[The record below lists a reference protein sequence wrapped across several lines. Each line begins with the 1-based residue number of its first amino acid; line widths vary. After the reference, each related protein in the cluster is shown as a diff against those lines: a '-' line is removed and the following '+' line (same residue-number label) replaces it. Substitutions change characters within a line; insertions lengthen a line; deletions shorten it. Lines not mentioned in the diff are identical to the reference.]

1 MNKINPVSLP
11 ICLFLLLSLSLLGCP
26 QSSFEDDFAD
36 GILDPAYRFF
46 HGGPSDVAEGE
57 GVLSLLDTVNLGL
70 TAIPGDPFP
79 PTEIRPGV
87 DLGLTIVDSHGSG
100 LTTLCLGD
108 NRFSYI
114 MEDYFCIG
122 MVFGVPACF
131 TEEEM
136 AGIGEYPD
144 TPVDVAI
151 ACDPDGTVT
160 GTFTY
165 EGETHEC
172 GPMEAAPIQGNALNA
187 VIFQGLKTVPARELG
202 VVDDFSLRLR
212 EE

>member
-1 MNKINPVSLP
+1 MKAINPFSPP
-11 ICLFLLLSLSLLGCP
+11 ICLLLLLSVSLIGCP

-36 GILDPAYRFF
+36 GIVDPAYRFF

-100 LTTLCLGD
+100 LTALCLGD

-136 AGIGEYPD
+136 GGPGEYLG
-144 TPVDVAI
+144 TPLEVAI
-151 ACDPDGTVT
+151 ACEPDGTVT
-160 GTFTY
+160 GTFRY
-165 EGETHEC
+165 EGELFEC
-172 GPMEAAPIQGNALNA
+172 EPLQSAPIEGDALNA
-187 VIFQGLKTVPARELG
+187 VISQAVKTFPARELG
-202 VVDDFSLRLR
+202 EVDDFSVRLR
-212 EE
+212 DE

>member
-11 ICLFLLLSLSLLGCP
+11 LYFLLLLSLSLTGCP

-36 GILDPAYRFF
+36 GIVDPAYRFF

-87 DLGLTIVDSHGSG
+87 DLGLRIVDSHGSG

-108 NRFSYI
+108 NRFPFV

-144 TPVDVAI
+144 TPVEVTI
-151 ACDPDGTVT
+151 ACEPDGTVT

-172 GPMEAAPIQGNALNA
+172 GPLESASIQGNALNA
-187 VIFQGLKTVPARELG
+187 VISQGVKTEPGREQG
-202 VVDDFSLRLR
+202 EVDDFSVRLR
-212 EE
+212 GE